1 MARTES
7 GNQEIQESGLSTPDN
22 TFTITRCMLD
32 IRLLRE
38 DPAAI
43 KTRLAT
49 RSGQFA
55 DLVDQIL
62 AIDARR
68 RETETRVQHL
78 RAEKNRLSK
87 EIGGIKKNGGDSS
100 EIETRVKTFST
111 EMEEL
116 GHTAAELDAEQRDLL
131 LRVPNLPAPGLPVGH
146 DAEANVT
153 IKHWGTPAPMS
164 SEDHLTIGERLGLFD
179 LERATKISGSGYLL
193 LTGAGARLERS
204 LINFLLDLQTRT
216 HGYTEIVPPV
226 LVRRE
231 CMEGTGQ
238 LPKFEDDMYGFD
250 DGASFLTP
258 TAEVSLTNIY
268 RDEILLESQLPIKLT
283 ACTPC
288 FRREA
293 GSAGRETRG
302 MIRVHQ
308 FDKVEL
314 VKITTPEQAAA
325 ELESLTANAEKVLQ
339 LLQLPYRILELCTGD
354 IGFSAARTYDLEVW
368 APGQGAYLEV
378 SSCSHFGDY
387 QARRMNLR
395 YKNTE
400 GKNQYCHTLNGSGT
414 ALPRLFVALL
424 ETHTRSGGPLILP
437 EPLHPYFGT
446 TQIG

>member
-1 MARTES
+1 
-7 GNQEIQESGLSTPDN
+7 
-22 TFTITRCMLD
+22 MLD

-38 DPAAI
+38 DPASV

-49 RSGQFA
+49 RSSQFS

-68 RETETRVQHL
+68 RETETRLQHL
-78 RAEKNRLSK
+78 RAERNRLSK
-87 EIGGIKKNGGDSS
+87 EIGGLKKSGGDSS
-100 EIETRVKTFST
+100 ELEAQVKTFAT

-116 GHTAAELDAEQRDLL
+116 GRTATELDGEQRDLL
-131 LRVPNLPAPGLPVGH
+131 LRVPNLPAPGLPEGY
-146 DAEANVT
+146 DAEANVA
-153 IKHWGTPAPMS
+153 IKHWGEPAPMNP
-164 SEDHLTIGERLGLFD
+164 EDHVAIGARLGLFD
-179 LERATKISGSGYLL
+179 LERAAKISGSGYVLF
-193 LTGAGARLERS
+193 TGEGARLERA
-204 LINFLLDLQTRT
+204 LINFLLDLQTRI
-216 HGYTEIVPPV
+216 HGYTEIAPPV
-226 LVRRE
+226 LVRRD

-268 RDEILLESQLPIKLT
+268 REEILSEAQLPLKLT

-302 MIRVHQ
+302 MIRMHQ

-314 VKITTPEQAAA
+314 VKITTPDQAAA

-339 LLQLPYRILELCTGD
+339 LLHLPYRVLELCTGD
-354 IGFSAARTYDLEVW
+354 IGFSASRTYDLEVW

-395 YKNTE
+395 YKNAE
-400 GKNQYCHTLNGSGT
+400 GKNQFCHTLNGSGT

-424 ETHTRSGGPLILP
+424 ETHTKPGGPLILP
-437 EPLHPYFGT
+437 EPLHPYFGAS
-446 TQIG
+446 QIG

>member
-1 MARTES
+1 
-7 GNQEIQESGLSTPDN
+7 
-22 TFTITRCMLD
+22 MLD

-38 DPAAI
+38 DAVAV

-49 RSGQFA
+49 RSGQYD

-62 AIDARR
+62 ACDARR
-68 RETETRVQHL
+68 RESETRVQHL

-87 EIGGIKKNGGDSS
+87 EVGGIKKSGGDSS
-100 EIETRVKTFST
+100 ELEARVKGFSE

-116 GHTAAELDAEQRDLL
+116 GRTASELDAEQRDLL
-131 LRVPNLPAPGLPVGH
+131 LRVPNLPAPGLPEGH
-146 DAEANVT
+146 DADANVA
-153 IKHWGTPAPMS
+153 IKHWGAPAPMNP
-164 SEDHLTIGERLGLFD
+164 EDHVAIGERLGLFD
-179 LERATKISGSGYLL
+179 LERAAKISGSGYVLY
-193 LTGAGARLERS
+193 TGAGARLERA
-204 LINFLLDLQTRT
+204 LINFLLDLQTRA
-216 HGYTEIVPPV
+216 HGYTEIAPPV

-250 DGASFLTP
+250 GGAAFLTP
-258 TAEVSLTNIY
+258 TAEVSLTNIR
-268 RDEILLESQLPIKLT
+268 RDEILQESELPLKYT

-302 MIRVHQ
+302 MIRMHQ

-314 VKITTPEQAAA
+314 VKICTPEQAAA
-325 ELESLTANAEKVLQ
+325 ELESLTADAEKVLQ
-339 LLQLPYRILELCTGD
+339 LLQLPYRVLELCTGD
-354 IGFSAARTYDLEVW
+354 IGFSSAHTYDLEVW
-368 APGQGAYLEV
+368 APGQGGYLEV

-400 GKNQYCHTLNGSGT
+400 GKNAFCHTLNGSGT
-414 ALPRLFVALL
+414 ALPRLYVALL
-424 ETHTRSGGPLILP
+424 ETHTKPGGPLILP
-437 EPLHPYFGT
+437 EPLQPYFGAA
-446 TQIG
+446 QIG

>member
-1 MARTES
+1 
-7 GNQEIQESGLSTPDN
+7 
-22 TFTITRCMLD
+22 MLD

-43 KTRLAT
+43 KIRLAT
-49 RSGQFA
+49 RNGQFS

-62 AIDARR
+62 AIDAQR
-68 RETETRVQHL
+68 RESETRVQHL

-100 EIETRVKTFST
+100 ELEAQVKAFSS

-116 GHTAAELDAEQRDLL
+116 GRTAAELDAEQRDLL
-131 LRVPNLPAPGLPVGH
+131 LRVPNLPAPGLPEGH
-146 DAEANVT
+146 DADANVA
-153 IKHWGTPAPMS
+153 IKHWGEPAPMNP
-164 SEDHLTIGERLGLFD
+164 EDHIAIGERLGLFD
-179 LERATKISGSGYLL
+179 LERAAKISGSGYIL
-193 LTGAGARLERS
+193 LTGAGARLERA
-204 LINFLLDLQTRT
+204 LINFLLDLQTQV
-216 HGYTEIVPPV
+216 HGYTEIAPPV

-268 RDEILLESQLPIKLT
+268 RDEILSEAQLPIKLT

-314 VKITTPEQAAA
+314 VKITTPEQAPA
-325 ELESLTANAEKVLQ
+325 ELTSLTANAEKVLQ
-339 LLQLPYRILELCTGD
+339 LLHLPYRVLELCTGD
-354 IGFSAARTYDLEVW
+354 IGFSSSRTYDLEVW

-395 YKNTE
+395 YKNAE
-400 GKNQYCHTLNGSGT
+400 GKNQFCHTLNGSGT

-424 ETHTRSGGPLILP
+424 ETHTKPGGPLILP
-437 EPLHPYFGT
+437 EALHPYFGAS
-446 TQIG
+446 QIG

>member
-1 MARTES
+1 
-7 GNQEIQESGLSTPDN
+7 
-22 TFTITRCMLD
+22 MLD

-38 DPAAI
+38 DPASV

-49 RSGQFA
+49 RSPQFS

-68 RETETRVQHL
+68 RETETRLQHL
-78 RAEKNRLSK
+78 RAERNRLSK
-87 EIGGIKKNGGDSS
+87 EIGGLKKNGGDSS
-100 EIETRVKTFST
+100 ELEAQVKTFAT

-116 GHTAAELDAEQRDLL
+116 GRTATELDGEQRDLL
-131 LRVPNLPAPGLPVGH
+131 LRVPNLPAPGLPEGY
-146 DAEANVT
+146 DAEANVA
-153 IKHWGTPAPMS
+153 IKHWGEPAPMNP
-164 SEDHLTIGERLGLFD
+164 EDHVAIGARLGLFD
-179 LERATKISGSGYLL
+179 LERAAKISGSGYVLF
-193 LTGAGARLERS
+193 TGEGARLERA
-204 LINFLLDLQTRT
+204 LINFLLDLQTRI
-216 HGYTEIVPPV
+216 HGYTEIAPPV
-226 LVRRE
+226 LVRRD

-268 RDEILLESQLPIKLT
+268 REEILSEAQLPLKLT

-302 MIRVHQ
+302 MIRMHQ

-314 VKITTPEQAAA
+314 VKITTPDQAAA

-339 LLQLPYRILELCTGD
+339 LLHLPYRVLELCTGD
-354 IGFSAARTYDLEVW
+354 IGFSASRTYDLEVW

-395 YKNTE
+395 YKNAG
-400 GKNQYCHTLNGSGT
+400 GKNQFCHTLNGSGT

-424 ETHTRSGGPLILP
+424 ETHTKPGGPLILP
-437 EPLHPYFGT
+437 EPLHPYFGAS
-446 TQIG
+446 QIG

>member
-1 MARTES
+1 
-7 GNQEIQESGLSTPDN
+7 
-22 TFTITRCMLD
+22 MLD

-38 DPAAI
+38 DASAV

-49 RSGQFA
+49 RSGQYA

-62 AIDARR
+62 ACDARR
-68 RETETRVQHL
+68 RESETRVQHL

-87 EIGGIKKNGGDSS
+87 EIGGIKKSGGDSS
-100 EIETRVKTFST
+100 ELEAQVKGFSE

-116 GHTAAELDAEQRDLL
+116 GRTASELDAEQRDLL
-131 LRVPNLPAPGLPVGH
+131 LRVPNLPASGLPEGH
-146 DAEANVT
+146 DADANVA
-153 IKHWGTPAPMS
+153 IKHWGEPAPMNP
-164 SEDHLTIGERLGLFD
+164 EDHVAIGERLGLFD
-179 LERATKISGSGYLL
+179 LERAAKISGSGYVLYI
-193 LTGAGARLERS
+193 GAGARLERA
-204 LINFLLDLQTRT
+204 LINFLLDLQTRA
-216 HGYTEIVPPV
+216 HGYTEIAPPV

-250 DGASFLTP
+250 EGAAFLTP
-258 TAEVSLTNIY
+258 TAEVSLTNIR
-268 RDEILLESQLPIKLT
+268 RDEILSESELPLKYT

-302 MIRVHQ
+302 MIRMHQ

-314 VKITTPEQAAA
+314 VKICTPEQAAA
-325 ELESLTANAEKVLQ
+325 ELESLTADAEKVLQ
-339 LLQLPYRILELCTGD
+339 LLQLPYRVLELCTGD
-354 IGFSAARTYDLEVW
+354 IGFSSARTYDLEVW
-368 APGQGAYLEV
+368 APGQGGYLEV

-400 GKNQYCHTLNGSGT
+400 GKNAFCHTLNGSGT
-414 ALPRLFVALL
+414 ALPRLYVALL
-424 ETHTRSGGPLILP
+424 ETHTKPGGPLILP
-437 EPLHPYFGT
+437 EPLQPYFGDA
-446 TQIG
+446 QIG

>member
-1 MARTES
+1 
-7 GNQEIQESGLSTPDN
+7 
-22 TFTITRCMLD
+22 MLD

-38 DPAAI
+38 DAASV
-43 KTRLAT
+43 KARLAT
-49 RSGQFA
+49 RSGNYS

-62 AIDARR
+62 ACDARR
-68 RETETRVQHL
+68 RESETRVQHL

-87 EIGGIKKNGGDSS
+87 EIGGLKKSGADSS
-100 EIETRVKTFST
+100 ELEAQVKGFSN
-111 EMEEL
+111 EMEDL
-116 GHTAAELDAEQRDLL
+116 GRLAAELDAEQRNLL
-131 LRVPNLPAPGLPVGH
+131 LQVPNLPAPGLPEGR
-146 DAEANVT
+146 DAEANVA
-153 IKHWGTPAPMS
+153 IKHWGEPGPANP
-164 SEDHLTIGERLGLFD
+164 EDHVAIGERLGLFD
-179 LERATKISGSGYLL
+179 LERAAKISGSGYVLF
-193 LTGAGARLERS
+193 TGAGARLERA
-204 LINFLLDLQTRT
+204 LINFLLDLQTRS
-216 HGYTEIVPPV
+216 HGYTEIAPPV

-250 DGASFLTP
+250 GGDSFLTP
-258 TAEVSLTNIY
+258 TAEVSVTNIR
-268 RDEILLESQLPIKLT
+268 RDEILSETELPLKYT

-302 MIRVHQ
+302 MIRMHQ

-325 ELESLTANAEKVLQ
+325 ELESLTADAEKVLQ
-339 LLQLPYRILELCTGD
+339 LLGLPYRVLELCTGD
-354 IGFSAARTYDLEVW
+354 IGFSSQRTYDLEVW

-395 YKNTE
+395 YKDAN
-400 GKNQYCHTLNGSGT
+400 GKNQFCHTLNGSGT
-414 ALPRLFVALL
+414 ALPRLYVALL
-424 ETHTRSGGPLILP
+424 ETHTKPGGPLILP
-437 EPLHPYFGT
+437 EPLQPYFGA

>member
-1 MARTES
+1 
-7 GNQEIQESGLSTPDN
+7 
-22 TFTITRCMLD
+22 MLD

-38 DPAAI
+38 DPASV

-49 RSGQFA
+49 RSPQFS

-68 RETETRVQHL
+68 RETETRLQQL
-78 RAEKNRLSK
+78 RAERNRLSK
-87 EIGGIKKNGGDSS
+87 EIGGLKKSGGDSS
-100 EIETRVKTFST
+100 ELEAQVKTFAT

-116 GHTAAELDAEQRDLL
+116 GRTATELDGEQRDLL
-131 LRVPNLPAPGLPVGH
+131 LRVPNLPAPGLPEGY
-146 DAEANVT
+146 DAEANVA
-153 IKHWGTPAPMS
+153 IKHWGEPAPMNP
-164 SEDHLTIGERLGLFD
+164 EDHVAIGARLGLFD
-179 LERATKISGSGYLL
+179 LERAAKISGSGYVLF
-193 LTGAGARLERS
+193 TGEGARLERA
-204 LINFLLDLQTRT
+204 LINFLLDLQTRI
-216 HGYTEIVPPV
+216 HGYTEIAPPV
-226 LVRRE
+226 LVRRD

-268 RDEILLESQLPIKLT
+268 REEILSEAQLPLKLT

-302 MIRVHQ
+302 MIRMHQ

-314 VKITTPEQAAA
+314 VKITTPDQAAA

-339 LLQLPYRILELCTGD
+339 LLHLPYRVLELCTGD
-354 IGFSAARTYDLEVW
+354 IGFSASRTYDLEVW

-395 YKNTE
+395 YKNAG
-400 GKNQYCHTLNGSGT
+400 GKNQFCHTLNGSGT

-424 ETHTRSGGPLILP
+424 ETHTKPGGPLILP
-437 EPLHPYFGT
+437 EPLHPYFGAS
-446 TQIG
+446 QIG